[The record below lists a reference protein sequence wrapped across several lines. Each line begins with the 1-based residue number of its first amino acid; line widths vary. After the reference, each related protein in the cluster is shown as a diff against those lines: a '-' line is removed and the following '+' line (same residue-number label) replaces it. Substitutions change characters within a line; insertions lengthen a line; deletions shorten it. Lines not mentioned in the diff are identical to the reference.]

1 MNRILILLLAL
12 GLLAGCSTLQTQVD
26 SSQLA
31 SLLAAQP
38 EEVQARYQY
47 RHPQETLAFFGIAP
61 GMTVVEGLP
70 GGGWYT
76 KILLP
81 YLGQEGHLIGADYA
95 REMWPLFE
103 FFDGEIKKAEFL
115 KAKETWVVDWVA
127 EAKEWA
133 GENGAPVSAF
143 VFGSMPEEVRGKA
156 DAVLLIRALHNLALF
171 EDEGGFLTVALQN
184 AYDALKSGG
193 IVAVVQ
199 HSARDNMSDD
209 WASGENGYLKRDFVI
224 KQMEEAGFEFEA
236 STEINANEKDQ
247 PTEED
252 DVWRLPPAL
261 DISEEDPELQA
272 KMEAIGESNRMTLR
286 FRKP

>member
-1 MNRILILLLAL
+1 MNRILIPLLAL
-12 GLLAGCSTLQTQVD
+12 GLFAGCSTLQTQSD

-38 EEVQARYQY
+38 DEVQARYQY

-103 FFDGEIKKAEFL
+103 FFDGESKKAEFL
-115 KAKETWVVDWVA
+115 EAKETWVVDWVA

-133 GENGAPVSAF
+133 GESGAPVSAF
-143 VFGSMPEEVRGKA
+143 VFGSIPEEVRGKA
-156 DAVLLIRALHNLALF
+156 DVVLFIRALHNLAIY

-184 AYDALKSGG
+184 AYDALKPGG

-199 HSARDNMSDD
+199 HAARANMSDD

-224 KQMEEAGFEFEA
+224 KHFEEAGFEFEA
-236 STEINANEKDQ
+236 STEINANERDQ

-252 DVWRLPPAL
+252 YVWRLPPAL